1 MRLPIIDARSIQHLY
16 NKIFRSP
23 KIDIIAEETSGAG
36 VTVDSVLLKDGNVNA
51 VSTDGGA
58 SPGPLLVTHRDS
70 ASPTAGDFIGRVD
83 FNGEDSASNQES
95 YARIIGQI
103 DDPTSTSED
112 GTLLLQ
118 TVVAGTLTTQLDISS
133 GGFVITP
140 DVTISGNVNAV
151 STDAGSGAGP
161 DLIAYRNSASPGAAD
176 LLGRLLFKGRN
187 DASGDVVFASVEA
200 QLDDESNGAE
210 DGSLLLKT
218 IVNNASTTQADISS
232 AGFVITPPVTITAGS
247 ITGITDL
254 AIADGGTGSSTAADA
269 RTALGVAIGSDVQA
283 FGAVLDDFNTL
294 GAAASDGEVIV
305 ATGAGAF
312 AYESGATL
320 RTSIGVA
327 IGSDVQAHSAVL
339 DATTASFTT
348 ADETKLDGIEAAATA
363 DQTGADIV
371 SALSGEDLEAN
382 SMTIRGAKLQCFE
395 ATFQNVGGAIKHYIG
410 QPGSGASGGD
420 WIEKIIAASSTAQTT
435 PTGTDAST
443 AFAYGAK
450 ISSAS
455 ANIIIFDVAA
465 QTDGQELHVADWGAF
480 DTNGT
485 AICFRPGFA
494 SRDVNGTTIYRL
506 EVQVKDLNGAAFN
519 VNTTN
524 LPNSN
529 DRVAMTFM
537 GYLK

>member
-1 MRLPIIDARSIQHLY
+1 
-16 NKIFRSP
+16 
-23 KIDIIAEETSGAG
+23 
-36 VTVDSVLLKDGNVNA
+36 
-51 VSTDGGA
+51 
-58 SPGPLLVTHRDS
+58 
-70 ASPTAGDFIGRVD
+70 
-83 FNGEDSASNQES
+83 
-95 YARIIGQI
+95 
-103 DDPTSTSED
+103 
-112 GTLLLQ
+112 
-118 TVVAGTLTTQLDISS
+118 
-133 GGFVITP
+133 
-140 DVTISGNVNAV
+140 
-151 STDAGSGAGP
+151 
-161 DLIAYRNSASPGAAD
+161 
-176 LLGRLLFKGRN
+176 
-187 DASGDVVFASVEA
+187 
-200 QLDDESNGAE
+200 
-210 DGSLLLKT
+210 
-218 IVNNASTTQADISS
+218 
-232 AGFVITPPVTITAGS
+232 
-247 ITGITDL
+247 
-254 AIADGGTGSSTAADA
+254 
-269 RTALGVAIGSDVQA
+269 
-283 FGAVLDDFNTL
+283 
-294 GAAASDGEVIV
+294 
-305 ATGAGAF
+305 
-312 AYESGATL
+312 
-320 RTSIGVA
+320 
-327 IGSDVQAHSAVL
+327 
-339 DATTASFTT
+339 
-348 ADETKLDGIEAAATA
+348 DGIEAAATA